1 MSTAPLLHYLEPDV
15 INRVHDLF
23 PGNAAKITDIQ
34 HTFNLTEVSGNRLG
48 SQGDLC
54 HPHVAMHISSD
65 GVLRA
70 FIGHCS
76 CPYGINCKHTA
87 ALYLTYMAGAQYPC
101 QMPGTLPLI
110 HVATPM
116 SSGSSSI
123 PTRAAEITRMVLL

>member
-87 ALYLTYMAGAQYPC
+87 ALYLTLYGRRTISLPDAGRF
-101 QMPGTLPLI
+101 L
-110 HVATPM
+110 
-116 SSGSSSI
+116 
-123 PTRAAEITRMVLL
+123 